1 MTDIPSTL
9 PEWAD
14 FERDYVSNGIPHLFV
29 VRASPAVALFVDQ
42 GAARLGARFETAG
55 TRSDDIGGLL
65 AEIHVEDVLTE
76 GRRAV
81 EIWTDS
87 ETLYPNFYQL
97 IWETVSAVIDDGEE
111 PDTAL
116 LAAVARW
123 EALLSRPTLMSE
135 EAQAGLFGELWLLE
149 RLIATMGPGA
159 VDAWVGPVPQ
169 PHDFRMGDIELE
181 VKTTSGGARV
191 HTINGVGQLQ
201 PSMGCTLYLVSLK
214 LASAGTGGRSLPE
227 AVAAIETTL
236 AGNPAVLERFR
247 AGLSANNY
255 DPLHADRY
263 HRKRRLR
270 EHAVLIEVTDGV
282 PRLTP
287 DALGAIDLRFAPQR
301 FGRIT
306 YDINV
311 EGLGVSDGSDA
322 FHAVIPPTN
331 A

>member
-1 MTDIPSTL
+1 MTDTPVTL
-9 PEWAD
+9 PDWAD
-14 FERDYVSNGIPHLFV
+14 FDRDYVASGIPHQFV
-29 VRASPAVALFVDQ
+29 VRARPTVTLFVDQ

-55 TRSDDIGGLL
+55 TRSDDIGGML
-65 AEIHVEDVLTE
+65 AEIHVEDVLAD
-76 GRRAV
+76 GGRAV

-87 ETLYPNFYQL
+87 ESLFPNFYQL
-97 IWETVSAVIDDGEE
+97 VSDIVSAVIDSGEE
-111 PDTAL
+111 PDAAL

-149 RLIATMGPGA
+149 RLIGTVGADA

-181 VKTTSGGARV
+181 VKTTSGGSRV

-201 PSMGCTLYLVSLK
+201 PSTGCTLYLVSLK

-227 AVAAIETTL
+227 AVAAIEAML
-236 AGNPAVLERFR
+236 AGSPAILARFR
-247 AGLSANNY
+247 AGLTANNY
-255 DPLHADRY
+255 DPVHADRY
-263 HRKRRLR
+263 NRRRRLR
-270 EHAVLIEVTDGV
+270 DQAVLIEITDGV
-282 PRLTP
+282 PRLTSE
-287 DALGAIDLRFAPQR
+287 ALGAIDLRFAPQR

-306 YDINV
+306 YDVNV
-311 EGLGVSDGSDA
+311 EGLGVADGSDA
-322 FHAVIPPTN
+322 FHAVIPPIN